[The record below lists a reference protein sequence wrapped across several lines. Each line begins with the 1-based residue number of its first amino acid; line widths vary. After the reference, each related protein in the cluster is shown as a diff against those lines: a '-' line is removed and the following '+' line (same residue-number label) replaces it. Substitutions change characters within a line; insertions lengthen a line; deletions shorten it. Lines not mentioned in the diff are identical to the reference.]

1 MTIFWKIFTKGK
13 KKNKPKHIRP
23 VSSLEGKQWL
33 RCNTKSV
40 FSCMRST
47 FPNLSWSLRWWP
59 VKATVTPHR
68 GLPRQSCTGETHQ
81 YLRADNHLSQFD
93 LTPSKSRS
101 PTFLHLAGLFPR
113 SCLSRAINYP
123 AAGSKHQQQQRA
135 AQPAAVMETDEDS
148 SAALALA
155 DEAVTTSIF
164 CHTSKAMP
172 PKASSHRSALVRVLS
187 GEMGS
192 CGILCV

>member
-1 MTIFWKIFTKGK
+1 MVACKSPGDTS
-13 KKNKPKHIRP
+13 PRP
-23 VSSLEGKQWL
+23 
-33 RCNTKSV
+33 
-40 FSCMRST
+40 
-47 FPNLSWSLRWWP
+47 PP
-59 VKATVTPHR
+59 
-68 GLPRQSCTGETHQ
+68 QSCTGETHQ
-81 YLRADNHLSQFD
+81 YRRADNHLSQFD
-93 LTPSKSRS
+93 LTHVEEPIPNLSSSGRPFS
-101 PTFLHLAGLFPR
+101 R
-113 SCLSRAINYP
+113 SCLTRAINYP

-135 AQPAAVMETDEDS
+135 AQRAAVMETDEDS

-172 PKASSHRSALVRVLS
+172 PKASSHRSGLVRVLS